1 METTAMELKETADI
15 RKPTKLF
22 NKNFLLLWQGQ
33 FVSRMG
39 NQVYMFAMV
48 LWLTWTFDSQALNG
62 LLGMLSGIPLVL
74 LSAIGGTVADRVSRR
89 KIIIYSDF
97 LNGFA
102 VLILAGMFFFIPDSW
117 PDKNEVLLI
126 GLFAVSIFGSTLM
139 AFFGPAIS
147 AAIPDIVPE
156 KNMAQANS
164 LGQLSRQVA
173 QFFGMGVGA
182 WLLKVLGAPVLVLID
197 GITFIFSGIS
207 EIFIRIP
214 QHIPEKKEKIS
225 EKYKQFKNELAE
237 GLNFITKNKGLSRLV
252 LFSIFSSFFA
262 TAITVLIPFYIKDTL
277 QASKDWYAILLISY
291 GIGTMFGYGYVSASH
306 MNGKTR
312 GKLMIFFMIMQG
324 VGYCLLALF
333 PDKLVALAVIF
344 VGGMFNGFIVI
355 NITTLLQ
362 LTTPSNI
369 RGRVF
374 GVLTTISGSIAPL
387 GMGLSGFV
395 AEMLG
400 GNIPLVYMGSGVMT
414 IFAASLLSSSRPFR
428 KFISYQTEY
437 ELKQSGFTY
446 TIRDLKPEEI
456 YLINKLKYKE
466 FL

>member
-1 METTAMELKETADI
+1 MELKETADI
-15 RKPTKLF
+15 QKPTKLF

>member
-1 METTAMELKETADI
+1 MELKETADI